1 MNMNQIILL
10 ALIAGLVV
18 ACKNQD
24 TETNPA
30 EHLQHAEQLTLNN
43 GERWVAN
50 AETTE
55 GIKKMTLLLGGLSDA
70 SPAED
75 YESTKAE
82 LEKEFETILKK
93 CTMTGKAHEQLHIY
107 LLPMKDMMSKF
118 NSTRPEER
126 KEALKQLDRHLREY
140 ETFFQ

>member
-1 MNMNQIILL
+1 MKSIIFLTL
-10 ALIAGLVV
+10 VASLVV

-30 EHLQHAEQLTLNN
+30 EHPQHAEELMLNN

-55 GIKKMTLLLGGLSDA
+55 GIKKMTLLVGGLSDA
-70 SPAED
+70 SAAED
-75 YESTKAE
+75 YQATKAE

-118 NSTRPEER
+118 NSTQPEER
-126 KEALKQLDRHLREY
+126 KEASEQLDRHLREY